1 LVNQLPP
8 RGEPIS
14 QIECHSTDSVFKFK
28 ARFLL
33 LHVPDGG
40 RVDGKGLSIN
50 NRMIISFLSA
60 LSVYVCPEPALV
72 KRSCFGKMA
81 QKDAFSYLDSRL
93 NELLHAPTDQSLS

>member
-40 RVDGKGLSIN
+40 RVDGKGLSN
-50 NRMIISFLSA
+50 NPKTTVLQPKSRFLQPKTNA
-60 LSVYVCPEPALV
+60 
-72 KRSCFGKMA
+72 
-81 QKDAFSYLDSRL
+81 
-93 NELLHAPTDQSLS
+93 